1 MSLPISDSEEEFQ
14 SSEGDVGCIPDT
26 QAHAAEVQSDIDSD
40 TQHQR
45 RSTRVT
51 RKRLAGW
58 PIHRILEALYAR
70 KISAPAGLNHE
81 ELFEFLSSHD
91 NPDDEAHRSSR
102 AADPASAPP
111 KSKGKAPAK
120 KRCAPPAA
128 PRTADN
134 YTPSKKQKPPG
145 HRPSIEA
152 TILSTLQDMKSSLNV
167 MNIRIQTLESNATFP
182 LANVNTPGPS
192 SATSWPV
199 QACVL
204 PADVTPQR
212 TLGTAVPA
220 PSVGTRFFPPA
231 AAISDSLRNHILSGH
246 DVNLVKIILA
256 GSETADKRYV
266 DCGDFSVVLKD
277 SDPRLSKSL
286 TLAEFNVAFGV
297 FRDTICEEAPAY
309 KRGEINMKHP
319 STPVNVPALSL
330 ALSKHPCGSFVNYL
344 ITGLVQGFLAGL
356 CWLPK
361 VTHVCKNLQS
371 ACKEPEVVDEL
382 LSKEV
387 KKGYMIGPLSKLHFP
402 IFRVSP
408 IGIATRKYSNKKRL
422 IIDLSAPHN
431 STIPSINSLIPKEP
445 FSLFYASVDNAA
457 KMIKLA
463 GVGAWLGKADIT
475 DAFKVLPLHPSQW
488 HLFCVKWKSKFYYSV
503 KLTFGCRSSPSIF
516 NTLSEAL
523 CWILYNSYKLPFVLH
538 LLDDFLVI
546 DFPSSPPARNI
557 TALRNLFSELGVPLS
572 EEKTIGPS
580 TRLEFLGITLDSLL
594 MQASLPQDKLSRIR
608 AAIKYRSTTTI
619 ISKRDLLSLLGHLNF
634 AMRIIPHG
642 RSFVSRLIEL
652 AYSVQNLNDPVVLD
666 EGCQSDLRFWSVL
679 CEEWNGISFFYND
692 QVESS
697 DSIKF
702 FTDAAPSVG
711 FGGFYDNQWFADV
724 WPNEIQR
731 LNDQSKS
738 TALYELYPIV
748 VACILWG
755 NSWARKQITVFCD
768 NAATVDIINKGRSK
782 TSIINYLMRRLT
794 WVSVLN
800 NFILRATHI
809 PGHQN
814 SIADALS
821 RFKFQEFKAMCPQAK
836 PSSIPCPA
844 FNQMIII

>member
-26 QAHAAEVQSDIDSD
+26 QAHSAEVQSDIDSD
-40 TQHQR
+40 TQHQH

-51 RKRLAGW
+51 HKRLAGW
-58 PIHRILEALYAR
+58 PIHRILEALYAK

-102 AADPASAPP
+102 AANPASAPP

-120 KRCAPPAA
+120 KRSAPPDALR
-128 PRTADN
+128 PADN
-134 YTPSKKQKPPG
+134 YTPSKKQKRPG
-145 HRPSIEA
+145 QGPSIEA

-167 MNIRIQTLESNATFP
+167 MNTRIQTLESNATFP
-182 LANVNTPGPS
+182 MAN
-192 SATSWPV
+192 
-199 QACVL
+199 
-204 PADVTPQR
+204 
-212 TLGTAVPA
+212 
-220 PSVGTRFFPPA
+220 
-231 AAISDSLRNHILSGH
+231 
-246 DVNLVKIILA
+246 
-256 GSETADKRYV
+256 
-266 DCGDFSVVLKD
+266 
-277 SDPRLSKSL
+277 
-286 TLAEFNVAFGV
+286 
-297 FRDTICEEAPAY
+297 EAPAR

-431 STIPSINSLIPKEP
+431 CTIPSINSLIPKEP

-457 KMIKLA
+457 QMIKLA

-488 HLFCVKWKSKFYYSV
+488 HLFCIKWKSKFYYSV

-652 AYSVQNLNDPVVLD
+652 AYSVENLNDPVVVD
-666 EGCQSDLRFWSVL
+666 EGCQSDLRFWSLL
-679 CEEWNGISFFYND
+679 CEEWNGISFSTMTMWNL
-692 QVESS
+692 QIPSNSS
-697 DSIKF
+697 PMPPPLLVLGDSMTTNGSQTSGQLKSSALM
-702 FTDAAPSVG
+702 T
-711 FGGFYDNQWFADV
+711 N
-724 WPNEIQR
+724 PNPQPFMSSTPLSWRASCGEI
-731 LNDQSKS
+731 
-738 TALYELYPIV
+738 
-748 VACILWG
+748 
-755 NSWARKQITVFCD
+755 
-768 NAATVDIINKGRSK
+768 
-782 TSIINYLMRRLT
+782 
-794 WVSVLN
+794 
-800 NFILRATHI
+800 
-809 PGHQN
+809 
-814 SIADALS
+814 
-821 RFKFQEFKAMCPQAK
+821 EFKAMCPQAK
-836 PSSIPCPA
+836 PSSIPCPS
-844 FNQMIII
+844 FKQTIII